1 MLNNRRS
8 FHTIGSAEYS
18 CTMLHQTRVDFNKII
33 LQKATFSYIVIR
45 KGIPVRIKETPF
57 GQGEFG
63 CKTKRRCPGAYTYM
77 HKERVRIKE
86 APFRYTYMHKKRV
99 RIKERRNTYG
109 I

>member
-57 GQGEFG
+57 G
-63 CKTKRRCPGAYTYM
+63 YIYM

-86 APFRYTYMHKKRV
+86 APFGYTYMHKERV